1 MALTVNSSTARSEN
15 VGAKVSGDIGAIQIT
30 EVSDTESDTE
40 QDKHDVS
47 KTVSVPDLPNNLI
60 QKSEVPVFGS
70 VAITNSDNVQFGNN
84 TYFNGPVTIKQVINK
99 SGVDNP
105 AYNKTEAEVASLT
118 KHTANTE
125 KRIQILLWHKVTF
138 SAICISVFGGLLAII
153 LLVQN
158 NHEDDIK
165 ILNSPDYTPNV
176 TASPSMVVGY
186 CYDNIHAIIV
196 SVILFPLTFLLI
208 FYLLLT
214 KNAAENGRIIKNE
227 MHDNRV
233 IKTCMHKEA
242 DPLIIAPDV
251 LRIVSR
257 TEWLAQP
264 VEKELTKLTLPAPWV
279 IIAHTATESCYT
291 QSQCVLR
298 VRLIQSFHIESRGW
312 DDIAYNYLVGG
323 DGSVYYGRG
332 WDYQGAHTKYYNK
345 FSIGIAFVGTFNNDQ
360 PPKQQVEACKKI
372 IKQGVQLGKISKD
385 YKLLAHRQLMS
396 TLSPGDKVM
405 DIIKEWPHFVKNDT
419 DVKDLL

>member
-176 TASPSMVVGY
+176 TAS
-186 CYDNIHAIIV
+186 
-196 SVILFPLTFLLI
+196 
-208 FYLLLT
+208 
-214 KNAAENGRIIKNE
+214 
-227 MHDNRV
+227 
-233 IKTCMHKEA
+233 